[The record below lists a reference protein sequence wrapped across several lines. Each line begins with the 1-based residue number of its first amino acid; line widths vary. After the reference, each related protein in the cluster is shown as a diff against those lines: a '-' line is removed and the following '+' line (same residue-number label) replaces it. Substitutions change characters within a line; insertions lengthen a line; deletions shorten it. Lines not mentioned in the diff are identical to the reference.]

1 MPEDLG
7 PMAPF
12 ERGRSRKIYTV
23 YRFKNWDGRR
33 GVWGGGKSRNDAAV
47 LFTPFGG
54 RRARTLS

>member
-33 GVWGGGKSRNDAAV
+33 GSM
-47 LFTPFGG
+47 GG
-54 RRARTLS
+54 REVKKRRGGALYPIWG